1 MDGPTILLVEDNED
15 NALICRTWLEH
26 FGLRVVRASEGREGL
41 RLARELA
48 PDLIVLDL
56 SLPYLSGWEVAEA
69 LRAEGAEVPI
79 VIWSAHDDRA
89 DRFRAESLGCAG
101 YLVKPCS
108 PALVLAEVERVL
120 ASAAPAAAAAARPAE
135 VSRRP
140 ARWAGGAAA
149 SAVLT
154 AGVVLAWRRVGR
166 GRSGRW
172 WSSLA
177 RPVLNAGS
185 AAA

>member
-1 MDGPTILLVEDNED
+1 MNGSTILLVEDNED

-26 FGLRVVRASEGREGL
+26 FGLRVVRASDGREGL

-69 LRAEGAEVPI
+69 LRGDGAEVPI

-89 DRFRAESLGCAG
+89 DRFRAESLRCAG

-108 PALVLAEVERVL
+108 PARVLAEVERVL
-120 ASAAPAAAAAARPAE
+120 ASAAPAVAARPAE

-140 ARWAGGAAA
+140 ARWARGAAA

-154 AGVVLAWRRVGR
+154 VGAVLAWRRVGR
-166 GRSGRW
+166 GRSGQW

-177 RPVLNAGS
+177 RPVLNAGW